1 MYMCYYE
8 SPTSCTYVELPVL
21 MQKHL
26 HDEKNMPAG
35 GDNVTGWKLT
45 CSTMQIVCWHE
56 FTWQGLV
63 QVSALISTWIYPH
76 SSPYRE
82 QLHGKA
88 NAIHNKITPVT
99 NVKSI
104 GNTS

>member
-35 GDNVTGWKLT
+35 GDNVTG
-45 CSTMQIVCWHE
+45 
-56 FTWQGLV
+56 
-63 QVSALISTWIYPH
+63 
-76 SSPYRE
+76 
-82 QLHGKA
+82 
-88 NAIHNKITPVT
+88 
-99 NVKSI
+99 
-104 GNTS
+104 